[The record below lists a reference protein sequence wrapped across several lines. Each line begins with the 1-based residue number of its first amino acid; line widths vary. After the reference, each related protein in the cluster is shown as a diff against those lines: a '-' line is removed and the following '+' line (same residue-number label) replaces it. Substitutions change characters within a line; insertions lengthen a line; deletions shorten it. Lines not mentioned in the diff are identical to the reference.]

1 MIVKPENLIY
11 GVDDTPP
18 FAVSFLLGLQHV
30 FTMFSTLVLPV
41 IIAREIGV
49 NFAVLQSF
57 VCFSM
62 IAAGTGTI
70 IQGIKKGIIGS
81 GYLCPNLCGPS
92 YMSISL
98 QAAWLGGLPLMH
110 GMTMLAGV
118 FECILSR
125 VVHKLKKLFPIEIS
139 GLVVLMVAILL
150 IPLGSSKFV
159 GIEYAGDAINTKKL
173 LIASITLFT
182 MIGLN
187 IWSKGKLKL
196 YCVLIGMCLG
206 YILSYLFGVLSV
218 SDLNTLADASWFA
231 LPGKG
236 VEHFKFVID
245 WTLLFPFLIVSLC
258 ASLKTFGNLTTCQKI
273 NNKNWKETDMKNIGN
288 GLFADGISV
297 TLSGLLGGMAVDTS
311 ASNVGLS
318 VATSATSRRIAYYA
332 GGIIICLAFMPKFTT
347 IFSIMPGP
355 VMGAIVIFVTC
366 FMVISGI
373 QILVSSKMNVR
384 KTFIIGISFVFGL
397 SNIILPDLYSNVPSW
412 LSPVFSSSLT
422 LSTVLAIFLNQ
433 LFNIGA
439 PKESELTKTSNV
451 QK

>member
-18 FAVSFLLGLQHV
+18 FAISFLLGLQHV

-70 IQGIKKGIIGS
+70 IQGIKRGIIGS

-125 VVHKLKKLFPIEIS
+125 VIHKLKKLFPIEIS

-187 IWSKGKLKL
+187 IWSKSKLKL

-236 VEHFKFVID
+236 VEHSKFAID
-245 WTLLFPFLIVSLC
+245 WTLVFPFLIVSLC

-297 TLSGLLGGMAVDTS
+297 TLGGLLGGMAVDTS

-332 GGIIICLAFMPKFTT
+332 GGIFICLAFMPKFTT

-397 SNIILPDLYSNVPSW
+397 SAIILPDLYSNVPSW
-412 LSPVFSSSLT
+412 LSPVFASSLT

>member
-1 MIVKPENLIY
+1 
-11 GVDDTPP
+11 
-18 FAVSFLLGLQHV
+18 
-30 FTMFSTLVLPV
+30 
-41 IIAREIGV
+41 
-49 NFAVLQSF
+49 
-57 VCFSM
+57 
-62 IAAGTGTI
+62 
-70 IQGIKKGIIGS
+70 
-81 GYLCPNLCGPS
+81 
-92 YMSISL
+92 
-98 QAAWLGGLPLMH
+98 
-110 GMTMLAGV
+110 
-118 FECILSR
+118 
-125 VVHKLKKLFPIEIS
+125 
-139 GLVVLMVAILL
+139 
-150 IPLGSSKFV
+150 
-159 GIEYAGDAINTKKL
+159 
-173 LIASITLFT
+173 
-182 MIGLN
+182 
-187 IWSKGKLKL
+187 
-196 YCVLIGMCLG
+196 
-206 YILSYLFGVLSV
+206 
-218 SDLNTLADASWFA
+218 LADASWFA

-236 VEHFKFVID
+236 VEHFKFAID
-245 WTLLFPFLIVSLC
+245 WTLVFPFLIVSLC

-297 TLSGLLGGMAVDTS
+297 TLGGLLGGMAVDTS

-332 GGIIICLAFMPKFTT
+332 GGIFICLAFMPKFTT

-397 SNIILPDLYSNVPSW
+397 SAIILPDLYSNVPSW
-412 LSPVFSSSLT
+412 LSPVFASSLT